1 VDHGQQGEAVAHEV
15 ADDFLVAVARVSEL
29 EHRADDAERALTYAT
44 VQHATDFR
52 QLHLYAEI
60 GHGLEEAADALKR
73 ASLITREY
81 VLGNLLSR

>member
-1 VDHGQQGEAVAHEV
+1 M
-15 ADDFLVAVARVSEL
+15 
-29 EHRADDAERALTYAT
+29 ALTYAT

-60 GHGLEEAADALKR
+60 GRGLEEAADALKR